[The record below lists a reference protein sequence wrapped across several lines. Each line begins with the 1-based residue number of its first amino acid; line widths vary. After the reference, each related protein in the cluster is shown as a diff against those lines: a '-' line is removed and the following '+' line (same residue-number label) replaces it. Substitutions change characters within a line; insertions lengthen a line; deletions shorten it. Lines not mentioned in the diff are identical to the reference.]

1 MTPQGV
7 FGGVAEVDD
16 YVKSQTTFTQ
26 FYDGFGFYGTLG
38 SIDTD
43 GMFKVKFASKK
54 TAIVEGAPVAV
65 PKIITLVGGWNYLP
79 CPYQSPVELSIAMPK
94 MTYAEDDMVKSQIT
108 FSTFYGEYGWYGTL
122 KDLAPGQGYKLK
134 TAIGGSAT
142 FDGK

>member
-1 MTPQGV
+1 MCNT
-7 FGGVAEVDD
+7 D
-16 YVKSQTTFTQ
+16 
-26 FYDGFGFYGTLG
+26 GTLG

-108 FSTFYGEYGWYGTL
+108 FSTFCTRAAALE
-122 KDLAPGQGYKLK
+122 P
-134 TAIGGSAT
+134 SNHCHSVSMP
-142 FDGK
+142 